1 MDKKDYYTYSYRKEP
16 VTETRE
22 EVKKDNNVTKKTL
35 VISLIICFLVT
46 TIVSTAITFFVLT
59 KSNSLTKR
67 INTSHYDIVKA
78 TGAELSIQEISLK
91 NENSVVAIT
100 TESITTDSWFGQ
112 FIKSGAG
119 SGVVYSSDGYILTNN
134 HVIAGATKVKVT
146 LHDGTEYSAHV
157 VAADSQTDIAL
168 LKIDATDLSPVT
180 IGDSSKITVGDL
192 TVAIGN
198 PLGTL
203 SGTVTEGI
211 VSATERTISIEGKQM
226 TLIQTTAA
234 INPGNSGGGLFDQY
248 GDLIGIVVAKSS
260 GTAIEGLGFAI
271 PINKVMEVADSLLK
285 NGYVSG
291 RPAIGIQIVDLTNVK
306 DAWQYGVSYPGIY
319 IQAVTG
325 KNAEKAGLKPGDMI
339 YKIDDTLV
347 TGSDMFIALVQEHNV
362 GDTISLTIVRDLELD
377 KMIKIEVI
385 LEESTN

>member
-22 EVKKDNNVTKKTL
+22 EIKKDNKVTKKTF
-35 VISLIICFLVT
+35 VITLILCFLLAT
-46 TIVSTAITFFVLT
+46 LVSTTLTFLVLS
-59 KSNSLTKR
+59 KPNSLTKR

-78 TGAELSIQEISLK
+78 TGAELSIQEIALK

-112 FIKSGAG
+112 FVKSGAG

-134 HVIAGATKVKVT
+134 HVISGATKVNVT
-146 LHDGTEYSAHV
+146 LHDGTEYSAHI
-157 VAADSQTDIAL
+157 VAADSQTDIAV
-168 LKIDATDLSPVT
+168 LKVDATDLSPVT
-180 IGDSSKITVGDL
+180 IGDSTSLSVGDL

-211 VSATERTISIEGKQM
+211 VSALERTVTVEGKQM
-226 TLIQTTAA
+226 VLIQTTAA

-248 GDLIGIVVAKSS
+248 GNLIGIVVAKSS

-271 PINKVMEVADSLLK
+271 PVNKAIDVAQSLLE
-285 NGYVSG
+285 NGYVAG
-291 RPAIGIQIVDLTNVK
+291 RPVIGIQILDLTNVK
-306 DAWQYGVSYPGIY
+306 DAWQYGVSYPGVY

-339 YKIDDTLV
+339 YKINDTLV

>member
-16 VTETRE
+16 VTEIRE
-22 EVKKDNNVTKKTL
+22 EVKKDNKITKKAFIIT
-35 VISLIICFLVT
+35 LIICFLVT
-46 TIVSTAITFFVLT
+46 TIVSMSATFLVLT
-59 KSNSLTKR
+59 KSNALTKR
-67 INTSHYDIVKA
+67 INTSHYDIVRA
-78 TGAELSIQEISLK
+78 TGAELSIQEIALK

-119 SGVVYSSDGYILTNN
+119 SGVVYSSDGYVLTNN
-134 HVIAGATKVKVT
+134 HVISGASKVNVT

-157 VAADSQTDIAL
+157 VAADSQTDIAV
-168 LKIDATDLSPVT
+168 LKVDATDLSPVT
-180 IGDSSKITVGDL
+180 MGDSSKLSVGDL

-211 VSATERTISIEGKQM
+211 ISALERTVTVEGKQM
-226 TLIQTTAA
+226 ALIQTSAA

-248 GDLIGIVVAKSS
+248 GNLIGIVVAKSS

-271 PINKVMEVADSLLK
+271 PINKAIEVAESLLE
-285 NGYVSG
+285 NGYVTG
-291 RPAIGIQIVDLTNVK
+291 RPVIGIQILDLTNPK
-306 DAWQYGVSYPGIY
+306 DAWQYGVSYAGVY